1 MNEILDSIE
10 FWHWWVLAA
19 LLIAVEV
26 FAPTTVFLWTGI
38 SAIAVGLVVLVAGGI
53 GWEIQVFLFAVL
65 SVASVFA
72 WRYYARL
79 RPTVSEDPLLN
90 RRAEQCVGRLVVL
103 QEPVVNGQGAI
114 NVDGTTWKVEGKDF
128 AAGVR
133 VKVVGAD
140 GAILK
145 VEEA

>member
-1 MNEILDSIE
+1 MNGILDSIE

-53 GWEIQVFLFAVL
+53 GLEIQVFLFAVL

-72 WRYYARL
+72 WRYYARW

-103 QEPVVNGQGAI
+103 QAPVVNGQGAI
-114 NVDGTTWKVEGKDF
+114 SVDGTTWKVEGQDI

>member
-1 MNEILDSIE
+1 
-10 FWHWWVLAA
+10 
-19 LLIAVEV
+19 
-26 FAPTTVFLWTGI
+26 
-38 SAIAVGLVVLVAGGI
+38 LVVLVAGGI
-53 GWEIQVFLFAVL
+53 GWEIQVLLFAVL

-79 RPTVSEDPLLN
+79 RPTPSEDPLLN

-103 QEPVVNGQGAI
+103 EAPVVNGQGAI

-133 VKVVGAD
+133 VKVVGAY